1 MIEGKKISELIPA
14 NVINDA
20 CCFPV
25 LSKGATRKITF
36 AVLLE
41 NIISNLQL
49 PETQEIKQLKSEVE
63 KMNTSIELTDKQVE
77 SVVLQMNDLQKDVDG
92 QDAVIIKYTKLIE
105 ELKEIYE
112 QASITGGVVDSSL
125 NSESINPVQNRVI
138 TKLIPAQANEENKL
152 ADKDFVNSSI
162 ATNTAEFI
170 GTFNSLEE
178 LQNTDKSFDNNDY
191 GFVIETDENGNSSY
205 NRYKYNGSEWVF
217 EYTLNN
223 SSFTSEQ
230 WSAIQSGI
238 TAELVAL
245 IGQATGS
252 SPIGTILAFS
262 GENVPA
268 GFLLCDGRELL
279 IENYQKLYDVIGHLS
294 ACQSENEGYFKLPD
308 LTRRFLEGGPNI
320 GEYKEAGLPNITGSF
335 TDHNMVTTFKDIE
348 GAFEGEENV
357 YYDAN
362 GQSSPTANPR
372 VLKLDASKGETKTDG
387 TLKTED
393 EHHVYGSSD
402 TVQPASYTVN
412 YIIKA
417 TSTNDSL
424 DETIDDSTC
433 DIGHTWSSEKI
444 FNMIKGFCT
453 PRLIDFNTYTETAA
467 SASSGADND
476 FTADEDCFVAI
487 SQQWSNT
494 DLSAWCHLFDKD
506 DNLLAY
512 DGFSGYG
519 LSNAPSVVAGFI
531 FVPKGE
537 TIKYRFT
544 QGSGNLQN
552 PKIIVR
558 TR

>member
-308 LTRRFLEGGPNI
+308 LAGRFLEGGSNI
-320 GEYKEAGLPNITGSF
+320 GEYKDAGLPNITGDYGWQDNTGVIAKPDNILS
-335 TDHNMVTTFKDIE
+335 
-348 GAFEGEENV
+348 GAFVEGEPKTIGLAN
-357 YYDAN
+357 AN
-362 GQSSPTANPR
+362 GSAVTM
-372 VLKLDASKGETKTDG
+372 KFDAKSGETKTDG

-393 EHHVYGSSD
+393 EYHVYGSSD
-402 TVQPASYTVN
+402 TVQPSSYTVN

-417 TSTNDSL
+417 TSTNDTL

-444 FNMIKGFCT
+444 FNMIKDYNRKQNLLSDIETIALSETDTEMLYDGVIGVYFGGAIEGFSN
-453 PRLIDFNTYTETAA
+453 RQLIINDIIISGET
-467 SASSGADND
+467 SASTYINAGSITYLVKKGDRVRLFGGSD
-476 FTADEDCFVAI
+476 LYTANARFYKERD
-487 SQQWSNT
+487 
-494 DLSAWCHLFDKD
+494 
-506 DNLLAY
+506 
-512 DGFSGYG
+512 YG
-519 LSNAPSVVAGFI
+519 GRS
-531 FVPKGE
+531 
-537 TIKYRFT
+537 
-544 QGSGNLQN
+544 
-552 PKIIVR
+552 
-558 TR
+558 

>member
-205 NRYKYNGSEWVF
+205 NRYKYNGEEWVF

-308 LTRRFLEGGPNI
+308 LAGRFLEGGSNI
-320 GEYKEAGLPNITGSF
+320 GEYKEAGLPNITGEGGLLRDDFGASAKGAIK
-335 TDHNMVTTFKDIE
+335 VTRTGIGVGGSGGTTGNLGF
-348 GAFEGEENV
+348 
-357 YYDAN
+357 DAKN
-362 GQSSPTANPR
+362 
-372 VLKLDASKGETKTDG
+372 GETKTDG

-393 EHHVYGSSD
+393 EYHVYGSSD

-444 FNMIKGFCT
+444 FNMIKDFCT
-453 PRLIDFNTYTETAA
+453 PRLIDFNTYTETAV
-467 SASSGADND
+467 SATNETIYT
-476 FTADEDCFVAI
+476 FTADEDCFFAM

-494 DLSAWCHLFDKD
+494 DISGWCHIFDM
-506 DNLLAY
+506 NGNVLAY

-519 LSNAPSVVAGFI
+519 LSNVPTVFAGFI
-531 FVPKGE
+531 FVPKGKS
-537 TIKYRFT
+537 IKYRFT

-552 PKIIVR
+552 PKLYVR
-558 TR
+558 TK

>member
-41 NIISNLQL
+41 NIINNLQL

-77 SVVLQMNDLQKDVDG
+77 SVVSQMNDLQKDVDG

-230 WSAIQSGI
+230 WAAIQSGI

-245 IGQATGS
+245 IGQ
-252 SPIGTILAFS
+252 L
-262 GENVPA
+262 
-268 GFLLCDGRELL
+268 D
-279 IENYQKLYDVIGHLS
+279 
-294 ACQSENEGYFKLPD
+294 
-308 LTRRFLEGGPNI
+308 
-320 GEYKEAGLPNITGSF
+320 
-335 TDHNMVTTFKDIE
+335 
-348 GAFEGEENV
+348 
-357 YYDAN
+357 
-362 GQSSPTANPR
+362 NP
-372 VLKLDASKGETKTDG
+372 
-387 TLKTED
+387 
-393 EHHVYGSSD
+393 
-402 TVQPASYTVN
+402 
-412 YIIKA
+412 
-417 TSTNDSL
+417 
-424 DETIDDSTC
+424 IDDNTC

-444 FNMIKGFCT
+444 FNMMKDFCT
-453 PRLIDFNTYTETAA
+453 PRLIDFNNVSETAV
-467 SASSGADND
+467 SVKYLTKYD
-476 FTADEDCFVAI
+476 FTAEEDCFLALHQ
-487 SQQWSNT
+487 SWGGET
-494 DLSAWCHLFDKD
+494 DASKQCYIFDEQERTLAWGG
-506 DNLLAY
+506 Y
-512 DGFSGYG
+512 SGYG
-519 LSNAPSVVAGFI
+519 SDVIYSCFCGYV
-531 FVPKGE
+531 FVPKGK
-537 TIKYRFT
+537 TVKYMFK
-544 QGSGNLQN
+544 GNNKVISN

>member
-170 GTFNSLEE
+170 GTFNNLEE

-308 LTRRFLEGGPNI
+308 LAGRFLEGGSNI
-320 GEYKEAGLPNITGSF
+320 GEYKDAGLPNIEGEWGWQVNTGVVAHDNLLS
-335 TDHNMVTTFKDIE
+335 
-348 GAFEGEENV
+348 GAFTRSGNLKNYGVANV
-357 YYDAN
+357 A
-362 GQSSPTANPR
+362 QSNTET
-372 VLKLDASKGETKTDG
+372 LKFDASLSNEI
-387 TLKTED
+387 
-393 EHHVYGSSD
+393 YGNSD
-402 TVQPASYTVN
+402 TVQPSSYTVN

-417 TSTNDSL
+417 TSTNDTL

-444 FNMIKGFCT
+444 FNMIKDYNRKQNLLSDIETIALSETDTEMLYDGVIGVYFGGATEGFSN
-453 PRLIDFNTYTETAA
+453 RQLIINDIIIGGET
-467 SASSGADND
+467 SASTYINAGSITYLVKKGDRVRLFGGSD
-476 FTADEDCFVAI
+476 LYTANARFYKERD
-487 SQQWSNT
+487 
-494 DLSAWCHLFDKD
+494 
-506 DNLLAY
+506 
-512 DGFSGYG
+512 YG
-519 LSNAPSVVAGFI
+519 GRS
-531 FVPKGE
+531 
-537 TIKYRFT
+537 
-544 QGSGNLQN
+544 
-552 PKIIVR
+552 
-558 TR
+558 